1 MVPQKKP
8 APDVFLLAAE
18 HLGLSP
24 SACIVIGDSPAD
36 VFAAAAA
43 GMDVYLIPDQVPVN
57 EKASAISCCVL
68 TEIGQLPSV
77 LEGRLDCMID

>member
-43 GMDVYLIPDQVPVN
+43 GMDVYLLSLIH
-57 EKASAISCCVL
+57 I
-68 TEIGQLPSV
+68 
-77 LEGRLDCMID
+77 